1 MLGPCVAFHHDNK
14 ARNTAK
20 VQCPLFVS
28 KIASKRESHLPR
40 QLLPHRL
47 HEHETKRD
55 SDKQLVS
62 EPKRKKI
69 GCVKP

>member
-1 MLGPCVAFHHDNK
+1 MSPFC
-14 ARNTAK
+14 
-20 VQCPLFVS
+20 VS

-62 EPKRKKI
+62 EPKRKQI